1 MASILP
7 LVSVFFSD
15 MKNPDVNAI
24 YVVQAG
30 LTLPDRD
37 YYLLDDEQFVT
48 GRQLYLKYVTDVL
61 NLAGFEDGAGRA
73 ESLLALETS
82 LS

>member
-1 MASILP
+1 MDGVYRAFSSLGVYGVNSPIGIGI
-7 LVSVFFSD
+7 FSD

-37 YYLLDDEQFVT
+37 YYLQ
-48 GRQLYLKYVTDVL
+48 GR
-61 NLAGFEDGAGRA
+61 
-73 ESLLALETS
+73 
-82 LS
+82 